1 MCLLCIPATVCQS
14 PSACMIARSFL
25 YAYCIA
31 YFLEKVVGR
40 DADVEE
46 KGCQDDTYGAPFWR
60 RCNVCRCWCNG
71 EAAITNQLYDQADHD
86 LSGSNRSNCQVQT
99 VLNAVTDITKESVW
113 FIIIYCFFTVGT
125 VKFLQLS
132 FVIFVGEELAE
143 FGFVREECEKNF
155 ENHCSKSMLLRQQM

>member
-1 MCLLCIPATVCQS
+1 MLKKRGARTIPMGRRSGGVVTFAVAGVTVKLRLPTS
-14 PSACMIARSFL
+14 SMI
-25 YAYCIA
+25 
-31 YFLEKVVGR
+31 K
-40 DADVEE
+40 
-46 KGCQDDTYGAPFWR
+46 QTM
-60 RCNVCRCWCNG
+60 
-71 EAAITNQLYDQADHD
+71 H

>member
-1 MCLLCIPATVCQS
+1 MLKKRGARTIPMGRRSGGVVTFAVAGVTVKLRLPTS
-14 PSACMIARSFL
+14 SMI
-25 YAYCIA
+25 
-31 YFLEKVVGR
+31 K
-40 DADVEE
+40 
-46 KGCQDDTYGAPFWR
+46 QTM
-60 RCNVCRCWCNG
+60 
-71 EAAITNQLYDQADHD
+71 H

-132 FVIFVGEELAE
+132 FVIFVEEEFAE

-155 ENHCSKSMLLRQQM
+155 ENHCVSQCVDRPVKTCQNILWFCKHDQKS